1 MSDETVRLLLR
12 IPSSLKKRLT
22 EMAKSEHRS
31 LNGQIEYLLD
41 RAVHEAAT
49 TEISRSDGG
58 VKKK

>member
-12 IPSSLKKRLT
+12 IRSSLKKRLA
-22 EMAKSEHRS
+22 EMAKNEHRS

-41 RAVHEAAT
+41 RAIHEAA
-49 TEISRSDGG
+49 EISASITG